1 MKKTLLFW
9 LMVSLALPTS
19 VLAST
24 TRGNMGDP
32 INVPI
37 QKHEEGPDDCPRS
50 LPLFSVVLDT
60 DLNSL
65 SVSTLYNVGY
75 VHAVIENLTSGE
87 YAEYSFYSSSTAYF
101 PISGNAGSWRITL
114 TLLDNEVYFGMFEL

>member
-114 TLLDNEVYFGMFEL
+114 TLVDNEAYFGIFEL

>member
-37 QKHEEGPDDCPRS
+37 QKHEEGPDDCPRNVS
-50 LPLFSVVLDT
+50 LFSVVLDT
-60 DLNSL
+60 DLNYL
-65 SVSTLYNVGY
+65 SISTLYNVGY
-75 VHAVIENLTSGE
+75 VNAVIENLTTGE
-87 YAEYSFYSSSTAYF
+87 YAEYSFDSSSTTYF
-101 PISGNAGSWRITL
+101 PISGNAGSWRIIL
-114 TLLDNEVYFGMFEL
+114 TLVGNGVYFGMFEL

>member
-37 QKHEEGPDDCPRS
+37 QKHEEEPDDCPRS

-60 DLNSL
+60 DLNYL
-65 SVSTLYNVGY
+65 SISTLYNVGY
-75 VHAVIENLTSGE
+75 VDAVIENLTTGE
-87 YAEYSFYSSSTAYF
+87 YAEYSFDSSSTAYF

-114 TLLDNEVYFGMFEL
+114 TLLDNEVYIGEVEL

>member
-24 TRGNMGDP
+24 SRGNMGDP

-37 QKHEEGPDDCPRS
+37 QKHEEGPDDCPRNVS
-50 LPLFSVVLDT
+50 LFSVVLDT

-75 VHAVIENLTSGE
+75 VDAVIENLTTGE
-87 YAEYSFYSSSTAYF
+87 YAEYSFYSGSTAYF

-114 TLLDNEVYFGMFEL
+114 TLENGDIYCGIFVL

>member
-9 LMVSLALPTS
+9 LVVSLAFPSS

-24 TRGNMGDP
+24 TWGSMGDP

-60 DLNSL
+60 DLNYL
-65 SVSTLYNVGY
+65 SISTLYNVGY
-75 VHAVIENLTSGE
+75 VDAVIENLTTGE
-87 YAEYSFYSSSTAYF
+87 YAEYSFDSRLTAYF
-101 PISGNAGSWRITL
+101 PVSGNAGSWQITL
-114 TLLDNEVYFGMFEL
+114 TPENGDIYNGIFEL